1 MAAPKISDR
10 DAIVEVVNR
19 YSYSLDE
26 RDWDS
31 LDQVFTADAVGRYG
45 GQALNGRAAIVA
57 SIRSFLDGCG
67 PSQHLLGNHIVELD
81 GDQAI
86 ARCKARVYHYGA
98 GERAALAPYECF
110 GVYRDRLRRTA
121 EGWRIT
127 ERFFDVRHTVGDI
140 AILRPSSGVNP

>member
-98 GERAALAPYECF
+98 GERAALAPMS
-110 GVYRDRLRRTA
+110 A
-121 EGWRIT
+121 
-127 ERFFDVRHTVGDI
+127 
-140 AILRPSSGVNP
+140 SGSTGTG